1 MPHLAWQHF
10 HYPFS
15 RPVSDRLM
23 LLVKMF
29 AKLIL
34 LAFSEISDLHATSA
48 MAEYVLERFAD
59 IESQKDVLA
68 LAPV

>member
-1 MPHLAWQHF
+1 
-10 HYPFS
+10 
-15 RPVSDRLM
+15 M

-34 LAFSEISDLHATSA
+34 LAFREISDLHATLT

-59 IESQKDVLA
+59 IESQRDVLA
-68 LAPV
+68 LAPSGSDWSGLLVHLFLTSPLVLD